1 MAENMV
7 STKLTLIS
15 EKIKL
20 VLDRLHSLESE
31 RENLLRRI
39 DVLEEELKIQKKSTE
54 SVEKQHEAVQQKEQV
69 KPMTLFDSISNE
81 ELKIKIDGFIE
92 EIDQCI
98 EIIENK

>member
-1 MAENMV
+1 MD
-7 STKLTLIS
+7 KL
-15 EKIKL
+15 KG
-20 VLDRLHSLESE
+20 LETE

-54 SVEKQHEAVQQKEQV
+54 SVEKKHESVQQKEQV
-69 KPMTLFDSISNE
+69 KPLTLFDSISNE
-81 ELKIKIDGFIE
+81 ELKIKIDSFIE